1 MAKKT
6 YLFFVV
12 IMFSGI
18 SLFAQSELSV
28 EKIMRD
34 PVWMG
39 SFPENPRWSEDS
51 RYIYFERNP
60 ENNPYNSVYKY
71 DVESGETTQLSIE
84 EEKKLI
90 PRSGDVNRD
99 KSLKVFTKS
108 GDLHLMNMKDY
119 SVRQLTN
126 TSERESNPRAEDE
139 APILLT
145 NCDKRLLNF
154 VFTSNREM
162 SKPESNPQ

>member
-90 PRSGDVNRD
+90 PCAIHPWTPAIHQSWDRI
-99 KSLKVFTKS
+99 KYFTTWINALEE
-108 GDLHLMNMKDY
+108 GI
-119 SVRQLTN
+119 
-126 TSERESNPRAEDE
+126 TSR
-139 APILLT
+139 I
-145 NCDKRLLNF
+145 KINF
-154 VFTSNREM
+154 
-162 SKPESNPQ
+162 